1 MSRLT
6 PLFVCAVITGCS
18 QLPEIDTDTIDI
30 APSKVAVHPVGAEP
44 VCGIRTLADRT
55 QIALVTAGAEPL
67 EGKATL
73 SVDAVGTNHV
83 SIRRRVNLNLAAG
96 ETQSLGTL
104 QLNFPEK
111 SKPEPILAIGTEKY
125 SCAPEKTALPL

>member
-6 PLFVCAVITGCS
+6 PLFVCAAITGCS

-30 APSKVAVHPVGAEP
+30 APSKVAVGPVGAEP

-55 QIALVTAGAEPL
+55 QIALVTAGNEPL
-67 EGKATL
+67 EGEARL
-73 SVDAVGTNHV
+73 SVDAVGKNSV
-83 SIRRRVNLNLAAG
+83 SISRRLNLNLAAG

-104 QLNFPEK
+104 QLNLPENA
-111 SKPEPILAIGTEKY
+111 EWVPILKIGTEEI
-125 SCAPEKTALPL
+125 SCTSEKTSPSP